1 MSPTIQALAS
11 SSSSEAP
18 PTKRGRAVRK
28 SAKAAAAFLAATI
41 KEETPVDDQDD
52 EASVSSDVT
61 PPKKKR
67 SYTRRPSSLSSATRG
82 ASPQHHSGE
91 STNRGRGIGALSSK
105 KKTALSSFAVEYL
118 KAWMMSPNHIEH
130 PYPSEDEKINIMN
143 DTGIELKQLTNW
155 FVNNRKRY
163 WKPKVEELRKK
174 SNKCSLTLQE
184 VAAREQ
190 GGNGCLVTMARA
202 NCSGM
207 VSSESEGSLT
217 VEGGTGKRTYTKKRK
232 KYSTLEKEMPPK
244 KSTRRSYTKKSKIAT
259 SSTTKTIIPSTSQI
273 GIHTANSH
281 ESMKASRRLS
291 TLGRTRQGRRVSQIS
306 ETESSGESDSDFT
319 RGTKKRKIQGGVRG
333 QGKVLI
339 GHTQEVEETPAVSVS
354 NPLASNPL
362 EQTTLTA
369 RVSGSGNTVEV
380 TPAYTSQA
388 LPVSSSSL
396 GAGLPLTTSQV
407 ADLDY
412 TINGDD
418 TQELALGSSHDDL
431 VENVLGGGMLTTT
444 TASSAAASVPKS
456 SSSVVV
462 CSSVNMPHSCNL
474 SDPNAMLCALCSA
487 CRDWNQGEFCPWDL
501 TGILGADEPT
511 SSDASSSVDD
521 SAAEEATTLH
531 TKSSSLDFDAATV
544 VSDVPHEKLGHS
556 TSALD
561 FQTTMADIETW

>member
-1 MSPTIQALAS
+1 
-11 SSSSEAP
+11 
-18 PTKRGRAVRK
+18 
-28 SAKAAAAFLAATI
+28 
-41 KEETPVDDQDD
+41 
-52 EASVSSDVT
+52 
-61 PPKKKR
+61 
-67 SYTRRPSSLSSATRG
+67 
-82 ASPQHHSGE
+82 
-91 STNRGRGIGALSSK
+91 
-105 KKTALSSFAVEYL
+105 
-118 KAWMMSPNHIEH
+118 
-130 PYPSEDEKINIMN
+130 
-143 DTGIELKQLTNW
+143 
-155 FVNNRKRY
+155 
-163 WKPKVEELRKK
+163 
-174 SNKCSLTLQE
+174 
-184 VAAREQ
+184 
-190 GGNGCLVTMARA
+190 
-202 NCSGM
+202 
-207 VSSESEGSLT
+207 
-217 VEGGTGKRTYTKKRK
+217 
-232 KYSTLEKEMPPK
+232 
-244 KSTRRSYTKKSKIAT
+244 
-259 SSTTKTIIPSTSQI
+259 
-273 GIHTANSH
+273 
-281 ESMKASRRLS
+281 MKASRRLS
-291 TLGRTRQGRRVSQIS
+291 TLGRTRLGRRVSQIS

-339 GHTQEVEETPAVSVS
+339 GHQVEETTPAVSVS
-354 NPLASNPL
+354 NPLDSNPL

-380 TPAYTSQA
+380 TPAYTSQT

-396 GAGLPLTTSQV
+396 GAAGTTSGLPLTTSQV

-412 TINGDD
+412 TMNND
-418 TQELALGSSHDDL
+418 TNCELGLGSSHDDL

-444 TASSAAASVPKS
+444 SSASAAASVPKS
-456 SSSVVV
+456 SSSVAV

-511 SSDASSSVDD
+511 TSDASSSVVDD